1 VHDNPY
7 VGPASFTKEDSARFF
22 GRAAETREL
31 ASLVIA
37 RRAVLLYAQSGAGKT
52 SLLQAS
58 LIPELERRRRVETFP
73 IARVTGSA
81 DTSSA
86 NLYVENA
93 LANLFPGGQKRR
105 TFAEAFAAVLSTD
118 ATGRPQPHLL
128 IFDQFEEIYTFHP
141 ELTDQRTA
149 FFEQLGECLSTYPQ
163 LSLLLSMR
171 EDYLADLDA
180 NAALLPDR
188 MRTRMR
194 LERLGVESALDAI
207 RGPAAL
213 AEMPFA
219 AGAAEKLV
227 DNLRRIRT
235 GTPGSNAFA
244 LGQYVEPVQLQIV
257 CRQLWAGIAA
267 DATRTKTTID
277 TDDIDKYAR
286 VDDALTQF
294 YRDSLTAAKKSGVTE
309 RVLRRWFG
317 EQLIT
322 AAGTRGLAFRSD
334 KDTEGLSNE
343 AVDILDHCH
352 IIRTDL
358 RGGSPWYELAHDRLV
373 EPVRE
378 DNLAW
383 KATYRNPLAAALERS
398 KDTLLTGTG
407 LAEALQFA
415 KNNPQELNDEE
426 RLFVEKS
433 EREERK
439 TAVRHRRYKLIAI
452 VVATLLLSLTTFA
465 LVQMHEAKQAEIDA
479 EKDKTTAEQAEANA
493 VQAKKNAEE
502 SEKKAVD
509 SLQAEAAAKQAKL
522 QDDVSNTWEALDATP
537 CSEGSAG
544 SWIVGVRLL
553 YCEISHYMDMRRVE
567 QLSGIN
573 IFLPGGPHG
582 DTPNWKAKTF
592 GHYNPAFVTWAAANL
607 VPAKSAA
614 TQSVYTQYLQR
625 DARIF
630 LITYA
635 RLDKDPR
642 LLTETANIYRGKI
655 PPPVSIYPY
664 WLDGLFINFPIDKDP
679 DLKSLP
685 PSQWRGKGA
694 SPQSDAYAYV
704 TAMGF
709 WARREV
715 DGTRPLFLPVPDQA
729 FTGVRFR
736 LSAAESTVNMAHSRA
751 LN

>member
-1 VHDNPY
+1 VLENPY
-7 VGPASFTKEDSARFF
+7 VGPASFTKEDSTRFF

-58 LIPELERRRRVETFP
+58 LIPELERRKRVATFP

-93 LANLFPGGQKRR
+93 LSNLFPGAPHGR
-105 TFAEAFAAVLSTD
+105 TFAEAFAAVLPAD
-118 ATGRPQPHLL
+118 ATGRQQPHLL

-149 FFEQLGECLSTYPQ
+149 FFEQLGECLASYPQ

-171 EDYLADLDA
+171 EDYLADIEA

-194 LERLGVESALDAI
+194 LERLGVESALEAI
-207 RGPAAL
+207 QGPAAL
-213 AEMPFA
+213 AGMPFS
-219 AGAAEKLV
+219 AGAAENLV

-235 GTPGSNAFA
+235 GTPGGKGFA

-257 CRQLWAGIAA
+257 CRQLWAGIGT
-267 DATRTKTTID
+267 DSSRTKTTID
-277 TDDIDKYAR
+277 AGDIDKYAR
-286 VDDALTQF
+286 VDDALAQF

-317 EQLIT
+317 ERLIT
-322 AAGTRGLAFRSD
+322 PAGTRGLAFRG
-334 KDTEGLSNE
+334 KKETEGLPNE

-358 RGGSPWYELAHDRLV
+358 RGGNPWYELAHDRLV

-383 KATYRNPLAAALERS
+383 KASYRNPVAAALERS
-398 KDTLLTGTG
+398 KNRSMTGPQPAGADSYYVDASQPVPVGVLASGMNAAG

-415 KNNPQELNDEE
+415 KDHPQELSDEE
-426 RLFVEKS
+426 RLFLEKS
-433 EREERK
+433 ELEEKKAVSRRK
-439 TAVRHRRYKLIAI
+439 RNKRIAAVLT
-452 VVATLLLSLTTFA
+452 TLLLGLTTFA
-465 LVQMHEAKQAEIDA
+465 LVQMYRATVARKTA
-479 EKDKTTAEQAEANA
+479 EKALK
-493 VQAKKNAEE
+493 AEE
-502 SEKKAVD
+502 T
-509 SLQAEAAAKQAKL
+509 AKENRLK
-522 QDDVSNTWEALDATP
+522 DDVEDTWAVLDSTP
-537 CSEGSAG
+537 CSEGEAG
-544 SWIVGVRLL
+544 STVVGVRLL
-553 YCEISHYMDMRRVE
+553 YCEISHSMDMHRAE
-567 QLSGIN
+567 QLAGMK

-582 DTPNWKAKTF
+582 ETPNWNSASF
-592 GHYNPAFVTWAAANL
+592 GHYNPKFVKWAKDNL
-607 VPAKSAA
+607 LPVRSEA
-614 TQSVYTQYLQR
+614 TQIIYEQYLQR

-630 LITYA
+630 LLTYN
-635 RLDKDPR
+635 RLNSHPE
-642 LLTETANIYRGKI
+642 LLKEMADIYRSGSV
-655 PPPVSIYPY
+655 PPPDKNGVS
-664 WLDGLFINFPIDKDP
+664 WLEDRFFSFPIDNDP
-679 DLKSLP
+679 DVKSLP
-685 PSQWRGKGA
+685 PPQWRGKGA
-694 SPQSDAYAYV
+694 NEQTDAYVYE

-709 WARREV
+709 WARREA
-715 DGTRPLFLPVPDQA
+715 DKTRPLFYQYLTNMLNAYDPDFQH
-729 FTGVRFR
+729 R
-736 LSAAESTVNMAHSRA
+736 RA
-751 LN
+751 Q

>member
-1 VHDNPY
+1 MLENPY
-7 VGPASFTKEDSARFF
+7 VGPASFTKDDSKHFF

-58 LIPELERRRRVETFP
+58 LIPELERRKRVETFP

-81 DTSSA
+81 DASSA

-93 LANLFPGGQKRR
+93 LANLFPGRPHGR
-105 TFAEAFAAVLSTD
+105 TFMEAFAAVLSAD

-141 ELTDQRTA
+141 ELIEQRTA
-149 FFEQLGECLSTYPQ
+149 FFDQLGECLATYPQ

-171 EDYLADLDA
+171 EDYLADIEA

-194 LERLGVESALDAI
+194 LERLGVESALEAI
-207 RGPAAL
+207 RGPAGIAG
-213 AEMPFA
+213 MPFA
-219 AGAAEKLV
+219 AGAAENLV

-235 GTPGSNAFA
+235 GTPGSKGFA

-257 CRQLWAGIAA
+257 CRQLWAGISA
-267 DATRTKTTID
+267 DSSRTKTTID
-277 TDDIDKYAR
+277 ADDIDKYAR

-317 EQLIT
+317 ERLIT
-322 AAGTRGLAFRSD
+322 AAGTRGLAFRGD
-334 KDTEGLSNE
+334 KETEGLPNE

-358 RGGSPWYELAHDRLV
+358 RGGNPWFELAHDRLV

-383 KATYRNPLAAALERS
+383 NASYRNPVAAALERS
-398 KDTLLTGTG
+398 KDKLLIGPS

-415 KNNPQELNDEE
+415 KDNPQELNEEE
-426 RLFVEKS
+426 RLFLQKS
-433 EREERK
+433 EQEERK
-439 TAVRHRRYKLIAI
+439 GVLWRKRNRRIGAVSVI
-452 VVATLLLSLTTFA
+452 LLLSLTFFA
-465 LVQMHEAKQAEIDA
+465 LVQMYR
-479 EKDKTTAEQAEANA
+479 AEQAEKSA
-493 VQAKKNAEE
+493 VASLKAEQKAEQAR
-502 SEKKAVD
+502 
-509 SLQAEAAAKQAKL
+509 LR
-522 QDDVSNTWEALDATP
+522 DDVVDTWKALDETP
-537 CSEGSAG
+537 CSVAFANS
-544 SWIVGVRLL
+544 SVVGVRLL
-553 YCEISHYMDMRRVE
+553 FCEISHYMDLSRVQ
-567 QLSGIN
+567 QLSGMEV
-573 IFLPGGPHG
+573 FLPGGPHVLG
-582 DTPNWKAKTF
+582 RPNWRSDTF
-592 GHYNPAFVTWAAANL
+592 GHYNPQFVSWAADNL
-607 VPAKSAA
+607 LPAKTEA
-614 TQSVYTQYLQR
+614 TQTVYNTYMQR

-630 LITYA
+630 LIAYMTINSNPKELA
-635 RLDKDPR
+635 KMAD
-642 LLTETANIYRGKI
+642 IYRSGSF
-655 PPPVSIYPY
+655 PPPDKKGVS
-664 WLDGLFINFPIDKDP
+664 WLENRFFGYPIDNDP

-685 PSQWRGKGA
+685 PPEWRGKGA
-694 SPQSDAYAYV
+694 SSQTDAYVYC

-709 WARREV
+709 WARRES
-715 DGTRPLFLPVPDQA
+715 DGTRTLFYQFLTKMLRTYDSDFLERRSQ
-729 FTGVRFR
+729 
-736 LSAAESTVNMAHSRA
+736 
-751 LN
+751 

>member
-1 VHDNPY
+1 MHDNPY
-7 VGPASFTKEDSARFF
+7 VGPASFTKEDSTRFF

-31 ASLVIA
+31 TSLVIA

-58 LIPELERRRRVETFP
+58 LIPELERRKRVETFP
-73 IARVTGSA
+73 IARVTGNA

-93 LANLFPGGQKRR
+93 LANLFPGSPKGR
-105 TFAEAFAAVLSTD
+105 TFTQAFATVLSAD

-141 ELTDQRTA
+141 ELTGPRTA
-149 FFEQLGECLSTYPQ
+149 FFEQLGECLSTFPR

-194 LERLGVESALDAI
+194 LERLGVESALEAI

-219 AGAAEKLV
+219 GGAAEKLV

-235 GTPGSNAFA
+235 GTPGGSGFA
-244 LGQYVEPVQLQIV
+244 LGLYVEPVQLQIV
-257 CRQLWAGIAA
+257 CRQLWAGMAA
-267 DATRTKTTID
+267 DATRRKTAID
-277 TDDIDKYAR
+277 ADDIDKYAR

-322 AAGTRGLAFRSD
+322 PAGTRGLAFRGD
-334 KDTEGLSNE
+334 KDTQGLPND

-383 KATYRNPLAAALERS
+383 KAGYRNPLAAALERS
-398 KDTLLTGTG
+398 KDKLLTGAV

-415 KNNPQELNDEE
+415 KDNPQELNDEE
-426 RLFVEKS
+426 RVFLEKS
-433 EREERK
+433 EQEERK
-439 TAVRHRRYKLIAI
+439 TSARRRRYKLVAI
-452 VVATLLLSLTTFA
+452 IVATLLLSLTTFA
-465 LVQMHEAKQAEIDA
+465 LVQMYRAQTAQK
-479 EKDKTTAEQAEANA
+479 TAEDALKSE
-493 VQAKKNAEE
+493 VTAK
-502 SEKKAVD
+502 
-509 SLQAEAAAKQAKL
+509 AARL
-522 QDDVSNTWEALDATP
+522 QDDVSDTWAVLDSTP
-537 CSEGSAG
+537 CSEGEADTTV
-544 SWIVGVRLL
+544 VGVRLL
-553 YCEISHYMDMRRVE
+553 YCEISHSMDIRRVQE
-567 QLSGIN
+567 LAGMT

-582 DTPNWKAKTF
+582 YAPNWKANTF

-614 TQSVYTQYLQR
+614 TQTVYTQYLER
-625 DARIF
+625 DARIY
-630 LITYA
+630 LITYT
-635 RLDKDPR
+635 RLNTHPK
-642 LLTETANIYRGKI
+642 LLADMANIYRSGV
-655 PPPVSIYPY
+655 PPAF
-664 WLDGLFINFPIDKDP
+664 WLEDRFFSFPIDDDP
-679 DLKSLP
+679 DLQSLP
-685 PSQWRGKGA
+685 PPEWRGKGA
-694 SPQSDAYAYV
+694 NKQTDKYV
-704 TAMGF
+704 YETAMGF

-715 DGTRPLFLPVPDQA
+715 DGTRPLFYQYL
-729 FTGVRFR
+729 TNM
-736 LSAAESTVNMAHSRA
+736 LTVYDSDFLERRGR
-751 LN
+751 